1 MSDFN
6 VIGNVHIIVLP
17 WYEFGPT
24 AVTTYLPTPSR
35 ILLPLTMKGS
45 NLLLNLA
52 PWIVLSRAY
61 SAGTF
66 FTASDSPVAAD
77 SSALI
82 LCPSGRTPS
91 TGMRSPGSRCSM
103 SPTNISYTL
112 SRLVFPPR
120 ITLTFRSS
128 FYSSYLCIGKIT
140 HLLI

>member
-52 PWIVLSRAY
+52 PWTVLSRAY
-61 SAGTF
+61 SAGELF
-66 FTASDSPVAAD
+66 SQHR
-77 SSALI
+77 I
-82 LCPSGRTPS
+82 R
-91 TGMRSPGSRCSM
+91 RCSGFVGFDIM
-103 SPTNISYTL
+103 S
-112 SRLVFPPR
+112 
-120 ITLTFRSS
+120 FRKDTVDWNEVARFEMQYVSDH
-128 FYSSYLCIGKIT
+128 YIVYVE
-140 HLLI
+140 